1 MYILVEV
8 FYIKDGLTKG
18 MVKCFIK
25 KTKMKNATN
34 IGDWME
40 HWDNFDYQLYLMI
53 LKAKQR

>member
-1 MYILVEV
+1 M
-8 FYIKDGLTKG
+8 
-18 MVKCFIK
+18 MR
-25 KTKMKNATN
+25 NATN